1 MSDVWQPIDDTARSG
16 ELFKVRFAPLQPGQ
30 ERRELTA
37 RYLGVGA
44 WAVYENGKSL
54 GTALNA
60 VEWQPLRD

>member
-16 ELFKVRFAPLQPGQ
+16 ELFKVRFAPLPPGQ

-44 WAVYENGKSL
+44 WLYTRTETTSEPPSTL
-54 GTALNA
+54 
-60 VEWQPLRD
+60 